1 MPTFRDN
8 LHLGTKDP
16 LIDSDSLADGLITTD
31 KLADGAVTTPK
42 IADGAVTEDK
52 LAEPVRKL
60 LHFRELRFLRI
71 WKTAL
76 PAIAEEGTY
85 AMAPSGNVVYYKG
98 NRWLGEQFYK
108 DLLYIDCVN
117 ERIMRWDGTRL
128 VELTTFPQLKTINGN
143 TIIGNGDITIDT
155 EGQTISIDTELDP
168 SSPNAI
174 ANSAV
179 ATAIDELQQSIADC
193 VNVVLVT
200 IWTDAIIDDGVEGSY
215 AYSPTERKLYHRESG
230 NWVRTTPQT
239 DTLYIRMA
247 NNKLYRWDGSAMTE
261 VSASADGGNNKSY
274 TIRVW
279 GESPHT
285 SAEWQLGDLWYNE
298 DEEELK
304 VCVDLGQNLHFNDTQ
319 FEDYAM
325 YRRLETDQLYMW
337 FDKDSRLME
346 LTNVDVDQ
354 AATSNRARINNLQSK
369 INELEA
375 SFGMRV
381 IIIDGVI
388 PSDTTINVGNDTYNG
403 REGHVVLYPG
413 SVSSVPNVLLA
424 VDVDEGEEVVT
435 VYYKKWRAVGL
446 HNGSDYYQVDNWNNV
461 LFAWIQGDALH
472 VGYVSGVGN
481 ITEIVGSGAAQ
492 ITIDNALS
500 ITSNN
505 PVANKAITNVI
516 NSTNGRL
523 LTLGNEV
530 SIVESIIE
538 KGGTQ
543 ILRFDG
549 WLNTSITPLSQP
561 YKGTGG
567 DILFDEAMRRFVL
580 AVPNATTANARYYLS
595 WEENDSRRSS
605 KAYVLNDILLWKI
618 GPIGRG
624 GTFSGTTL
632 SIYKWNGNELLEV
645 GNTGLC
651 DKFNLRIIYAWGDRP
666 MLPPGYNWG
675 IGNYWYEED
684 TDTLWRYTNR
694 GLESEVFEEEE
705 FVEGGLYYSLE
716 KSALYFRMRGVLE
729 PVAYDA
735 SFAIDGLSSDIGTIQ
750 STIAGLNAT
759 ISDLEER
766 VAALENNKKGNE
778 P

>member
-52 LAEPVRKL
+52 LAEAVRKL

-85 AMAPSGNVVYYKG
+85 AMAPSGNVVYYNG

-143 TIIGNGDITIDT
+143 TIIGNGDITIDAD
-155 EGQTISIDTELDP
+155 GQTISIDTELDT

-193 VNVVLVT
+193 ENVVLVT

-239 DTLYIRMA
+239 DTLYIRMG

-279 GESPHT
+279 GESPHA
-285 SAEWQLGDLWYNE
+285 SAEWRLGDLWYNE
-298 DEEELK
+298 DEDELK
-304 VCVDLGQNLHFNDTQ
+304 VCVELGQNLHFNDTQ

-481 ITEIVGSGAAQ
+481 ITEIAGSGAAQ

-500 ITSNN
+500 ATSNN
-505 PVANKAITNVI
+505 PVANKAIANAISSATQ
-516 NSTNGRL
+516 SL
-523 LTLGNEV
+523 
-530 SIVESIIE
+530 SIVDSRTYDLEAKAE
-538 KGGTQ
+538 KNGTS
-543 ILRFDG
+543 LLGFDG
-549 WLNTSITPLSQP
+549 FLLNPITPLEQS
-561 YKGTGG
+561 YAGTGG
-567 DILFDEAMRRFVL
+567 DILFDEAMTRFVL
-580 AVPNATTANARYYLS
+580 AVPNQTAANARYYLS
-595 WEENDSRRSS
+595 WSEDASRKSS
-605 KAYVLNDILLWKI
+605 KAYELNNILLWKI
-618 GPIGRG
+618 GPIGNG
-624 GTFSGTTL
+624 GLFQGTTL
-632 SIYKWNGNELLEV
+632 HIYKWNGTELVDV

-651 DKFNLRIIYAWGDRP
+651 DKINVRIIFQWGGDRP
-666 MLPPGYNWG
+666 VVPPSDVYGHG
-675 IGNYWYEED
+675 LGMYWYDED
-684 TDTLWRYTNR
+684 YGKLWRFDGGSTYT
-694 GLESEVFEEEE
+694 EVD
-705 FVEGGLYYSLE
+705 FVEGGLYYSLQR
-716 KSALYFRMRGVLE
+716 STMYAYMSLYSPNSTGRVGALR
-729 PVAYDA
+729 PVSKDW
-735 SFAIDGLSSDIGTIQ
+735 SGTIETLQ
-750 STIAGLNAT
+750 ETIAELNAT
-759 ISDLEER
+759 ISDLEDR
-766 VAALENNKKGNE
+766 VAALENN
-778 P
+778 